1 MSKKDRKPESKLIR
15 LLKSPIRVLI
25 RARDFYIRSMTDCAD
40 RVSYGSV
47 MGCPTGQVSSLPRS
61 FSVNST
67 KSSSQDED
75 LRELIRA
82 ASTRSLGNKVQAEL
96 LRRENSLAPAFG
108 PKGVPRSFSVGIGKI
123 DEDKPCEFG
132 EDIKVNTEMFP
143 RSRSHAVSK
152 RPGFI

>member
-47 MGCPTGQVSSLPRS
+47 MGCPTGQVSSLPR
-61 FSVNST
+61 

-96 LRRENSLAPAFG
+96 LRRENSLAPPVG

-132 EDIKVNTEMFP
+132 EDIKVHTEIFP
-143 RSRSHAVSK
+143 RSRSYAVSK